1 MSLQEPMSEEQ
12 LLELIEAKM
21 EKPFPQKELML
32 DAIEKGDFKEA
43 AHIIESALEEEDLD
57 EMELY
62 GFFADAEELEPRAL
76 LWTAPHMNDVFIL
89 EVLHGYSSNTVA
101 EGQDM
106 PEEFAVAKKIIDALE
121 ERGVKPSDDDEEDKA

>member
-1 MSLQEPMSEEQ
+1 MSHDHPMSEEQ

-32 DAIEKGDFKEA
+32 DAIEKGDFKETA
-43 AHIIESALEEEDLD
+43 RIIESALEEEDLD

-62 GFFADAEELEPRAL
+62 GFFADAEELDPRAL
-76 LWTAPHMNDVFIL
+76 LWTAPHIQDEFLL
-89 EVLHGYSSNTVA
+89 EVLHGYCSNTIA

-106 PEEFAVAKKIIDALE
+106 PEEFAIAKKIIDALE
-121 ERGVKPSDDDEEDKA
+121 ERGVKSSENEE